1 MEILT
6 SFILRILDNSLGTCK
21 TIFISKGQYFLGA
34 LFNAFSSFFYLFAL
48 VQLTKSNSIYSIL
61 AMCLATFIGTYVP
74 GKVIKK
80 SEADKLFIFDI
91 TSDNF
96 ENGKQFADK
105 VRNLNIA
112 IKTYKTY
119 DSNMQK
125 ALSCKIYCVNK
136 EESSMVE
143 NLIMPNFKYNI
154 YTPID

>member
-1 MEILT
+1 MEILV

-21 TIFISKGQYFLGA
+21 TIFISKGRYFLGA

-48 VQLTKSNSIYSIL
+48 VQLTKSNNIYSII

-74 GKVIKK
+74 GKLIKR

-96 ENGKQFADK
+96 ENGKKFADS
-105 VRNLNIA
+105 VRDLNIA

-119 DSNMQK
+119 DTNMQK
-125 ALSCKIYCVNK
+125 ALSCKVYCVSK

-143 NLIMPNFKYNI
+143 SLILPNFKYNI
-154 YTPID
+154 YTPIQ